1 MRLLFLTYY
10 KQAPKER
17 RGRSPDDGY
26 DLTINVGPK
35 VRRQPVPRRPVA
47 SRPPVGPVAALLA
60 VGQADRRP
68 KLARRLAAALL
79 AAAQAD
85 RPMRPR
91 FGVAAAVARAVA
103 DRSRLGLRVAVAA
116 AQPVHP
122 ALPCRVRCR

>member
-1 MRLLFLTYY
+1 MTYY

-60 VGQADRRP
+60 VGRVADPMPGHCQPVR
-68 KLARRLAAALL
+68 LAVAVGRADLPMPRRL
-79 AAAQAD
+79 
-85 RPMRPR
+85 
-91 FGVAAAVARAVA
+91 GVAAAVARAVA
-103 DRSRLGLRVAVAA
+103 GRSRLGLGVALGLRLG
-116 AQPVHP
+116 QLCPV
-122 ALPCRVRCR
+122 RSR